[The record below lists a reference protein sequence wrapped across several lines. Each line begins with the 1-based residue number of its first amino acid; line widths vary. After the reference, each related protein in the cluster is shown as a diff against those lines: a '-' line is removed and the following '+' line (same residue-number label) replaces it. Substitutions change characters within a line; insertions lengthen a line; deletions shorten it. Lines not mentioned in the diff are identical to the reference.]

1 MHPSPRPIPSH
12 HLRPIAAPT
21 DVVKSDGEVR
31 VAHEAAL
38 CVRELVRQRR
48 VGEELGARTG
58 GRARQRREGAEE
70 EEGEM
75 FSSVV
80 WFVLGGWVYRPGR
93 EGRVGG

>member
-58 GRARQRREGAEE
+58 WRARQRREVAEE
-70 EEGEM
+70 EEGGD
-75 FSSVV
+75 
-80 WFVLGGWVYRPGR
+80 VLERRLVRPGWVGI
-93 EGRVGG
+93 